1 VKGDTTRIRQVL
13 VNLLGNALKF
23 TSAGWIGLDVKGS
36 RQAESCTLEFSVA
49 DTGIGIPEEVQ
60 HNLFTR
66 FMQAD
71 SSTSRKFG
79 GSGLGLAIVRQ
90 LVELMGGTVR
100 FISTPEKG
108 SRFTVTV
115 PVACGEA
122 LPQPSTWQELPRP
135 DGSTRV
141 LVAEDNTTNQVVAFG
156 MLHKLGYENVSL
168 ANDGVQAYEMAV
180 GNAFDLILMDCQMP
194 EMDGYE
200 ATRRLRAAGCT
211 AAIIAMTANA
221 IKGDRERCLA
231 AGMNDYLSKP
241 IDLKL
246 LGAMLAR
253 WAPPAGVDRPSQAAD
268 LLVFGEDLMR
278 SRFGG
283 DAELEQVALASFRA
297 ATPPLL
303 AKLAAA
309 MAAGNRA
316 QVGLLAHSAKGAGS
330 MVCAERYAAVAAAL
344 EEKAPSAPGEVLE
357 RLRGELQRAYE
368 QFEALQAR

>member
-1 VKGDTTRIRQVL
+1 
-13 VNLLGNALKF
+13 
-23 TSAGWIGLDVKGS
+23 
-36 RQAESCTLEFSVA
+36 
-49 DTGIGIPEEVQ
+49 
-60 HNLFTR
+60 
-66 FMQAD
+66 
-71 SSTSRKFG
+71 
-79 GSGLGLAIVRQ
+79 
-90 LVELMGGTVR
+90 
-100 FISTPEKG
+100 
-108 SRFTVTV
+108 
-115 PVACGEA
+115 
-122 LPQPSTWQELPRP
+122 
-135 DGSTRV
+135 
-141 LVAEDNTTNQVVAFG
+141 
-156 MLHKLGYENVSL
+156 
-168 ANDGVQAYEMAV
+168 
-180 GNAFDLILMDCQMP
+180 
-194 EMDGYE
+194 
-200 ATRRLRAAGCT
+200 
-211 AAIIAMTANA
+211 MTANA
-221 IKGDRERCLA
+221 IKGDRERCLE

-253 WAPPAGVDRPSQAAD
+253 WAPPAGVDRPSQAVD

-283 DAELEQVALASFRA
+283 DAEPEQVALASFRA